1 MQCNAIHGMPKGRFV
16 LIWCMAAAQSK
27 CFLGKMFK
35 EEKKSVMKQLFGTIA
50 SDDGEKR
57 PNNACNLHIDA
68 GVCGA
73 VMH

>member
-1 MQCNAIHGMPKGRFV
+1 MPSMACQKVV
-16 LIWCMAAAQSK
+16 LSLYGAWLQSK